1 MQHAT
6 WNLELVRGDFLL
18 DQSFLNKLSRL
29 KLNYNLSINKGY
41 SGGRKSKAK
50 GSSSEF
56 SDFREYINGDD
67 FRKID
72 WNAYGRFE
80 KLYIKEFMEEREIL
94 VNIFLDAS
102 KSMDFGQPQKSLLA
116 QNLAMALSYVSLNN
130 LDRINLY
137 YQEEK
142 NLKESGYLNG
152 KNSLSKIIGILDN
165 LEFKSSTDIFTL
177 INRRLYKPGI
187 SIIISDLFS
196 DEFQEAFK
204 YLTYMNQKI
213 IVIHLLDK
221 KELKPDFIGDLN
233 LIDSE
238 TLMDNDISISG
249 SILNSYEKTLQSF
262 IQNIKETTK
271 KYGAVYS
278 LISNE
283 FSTEQIIFEKLIRS
297 SILR

>member
-1 MQHAT
+1 M
-6 WNLELVRGDFLL
+6 L
-18 DQSFLNKLSRL
+18 DKSFLNKLNRL

-56 SDFREYINGDD
+56 SDFREYIHGDD

-94 VNIFLDAS
+94 VNIFLDTS
-102 KSMDFGQPQKSLLA
+102 KSMDFGQPQKSLLLK
-116 QNLAMALSYVSLNN
+116 NLAMAFSYVSLNN

-137 YQEEK
+137 YQEGK
-142 NLKESGYLNG
+142 SLKESGYLNG
-152 KNSLSKIIGILDN
+152 KNSLSKVIGILDN
-165 LEFKSSTDIFTL
+165 LEFNSSTDMFTL
-177 INRRLYKPGI
+177 ISKRPYKPGI

-196 DEFQEAFK
+196 DEFQDAFK
-204 YLTYMNQKI
+204 YLTYMKQKI

-221 KELKPDFIGDLN
+221 KELKPDFIGDLS

-238 TLMDNDISISG
+238 TLVDNDISING
-249 SILNSYEKTLQSF
+249 AILNSYEKTLQSF
-262 IQNIKETTK
+262 IQSIKEVTK
-271 KYGAVYS
+271 KYGAIYS

-283 FSTEQIIFEKLIRS
+283 FSTQQIIFEKLIRAG
-297 SILR
+297 ILR

>member
-1 MQHAT
+1 M
-6 WNLELVRGDFLL
+6 L

>member
-1 MQHAT
+1 M
-6 WNLELVRGDFLL
+6 L
-18 DQSFLNKLSRL
+18 DKSFLNKLNRL

-56 SDFREYINGDD
+56 SDFREYIDGDD

-94 VNIFLDAS
+94 VNIFLDNS
-102 KSMDFGQPQKSLLA
+102 KSMDFGEPKKALLLK
-116 QNLAMALSYVSLNN
+116 NIAMAFSYISLNN

-137 YQEEK
+137 YHEEN

-152 KNSLSKIIGILDN
+152 KNSLSKAMNILDN
-165 LEFKSSTDIFTL
+165 LLFQSKTDMFTL
-177 INRRLYKPGI
+177 INKRPYKPGI

-196 DEFQEAFK
+196 DKFQDTVK

-213 IVIHLLDK
+213 VVIHLLDK

-238 TLMDNDISISG
+238 TLVDNDISISG
-249 SILNSYEKTLQSF
+249 SILNSYEKTVQSF
-262 IQNIKETTK
+262 IQNTKETTK
-271 KYGAVYS
+271 KYGSVYS

-283 FSTEQIIFEKLIRS
+283 LSIDEIIFEKLIRAG
-297 SILR
+297 ILR

>member
-1 MQHAT
+1 MI
-6 WNLELVRGDFLL
+6 DK
-18 DQSFLNKLSRL
+18 SFLSKLNRL

-56 SDFREYINGDD
+56 SDFREYIHGDD

-94 VNIFLDAS
+94 VNIFLDNS
-102 KSMDFGQPQKSLLA
+102 RSMDFGEPKKSLLLK
-116 QNLAMALSYVSLNN
+116 NIAMAFSYISLNN
-130 LDRINLY
+130 LDRINLF
-137 YQEEK
+137 YQEGEDG
-142 NLKESGYLNG
+142 LKESGYLSG
-152 KNSLSKIIGILDN
+152 KNSLSKVMGILDT
-165 LEFKSSTDIFTL
+165 LEFQSKTDMFTF
-177 INRRLYKPGI
+177 INKRPYKPGI

-196 DEFQEAFK
+196 DQFQDAVK

-213 IVIHLLDK
+213 VVVHLLDK
-221 KELKPDFIGDLN
+221 KELKPDFIGDLS

-238 TLMDNDISISG
+238 TLIDNDISIS
-249 SILNSYEKTLQSF
+249 SAILNSYEKTLQSF
-262 IQNIKETTK
+262 IKNIKESTK
-271 KYGAVYS
+271 KYGSVYS

-283 FSTEQIIFEKLIRS
+283 FSIDEIIFEKLIRAG
-297 SILR
+297 ILR

>member
-1 MQHAT
+1 M
-6 WNLELVRGDFLL
+6 L
-18 DQSFLNKLSRL
+18 DKSFLNKLNRL

-56 SDFREYINGDD
+56 SDFREYIHGDD

-80 KLYIKEFMEEREIL
+80 RLYIKEFMEEREIL
-94 VNIFLDAS
+94 VNIFLDTS
-102 KSMDFGQPQKSLLA
+102 KSMNFGEPQKSLLLK
-116 QNLAMALSYVSLNN
+116 NLAMAFSYVSLNN

-137 YQEEK
+137 YQEESS
-142 NLKESGYLNG
+142 LKESGYLNG
-152 KNSLSKIIGILDN
+152 KNSLSKVMDILGN
-165 LEFKSSTDIFTL
+165 LQFQSKTDMFTL
-177 INRRLYKPGI
+177 INKRFYKPGI

-196 DEFQEAFK
+196 DEFQDTVK

-221 KELKPDFIGDLN
+221 KELKPDFIGDLS

-238 TLMDNDISISG
+238 TLVDNDISISG
-249 SILNSYEKTLQSF
+249 AILNSYEKTLQSF

-271 KYGAVYS
+271 RYGGIYS

-283 FSTEQIIFEKLIRS
+283 ISTQQIIFEKLIRAG
-297 SILR
+297 ILR

>member
-1 MQHAT
+1 
-6 WNLELVRGDFLL
+6 LL